1 MVDVDEE
8 ELNKKTL
15 DIDLKINCD
24 LKEFLKA
31 MNNSFKKLSIAEH
44 KKYLAFSV
52 KSLIVLIQ
60 FL

>member
-1 MVDVDEE
+1 MVDIDEE

-31 MNNSFKKLSIAEH
+31 MNNSFKN
-44 KKYLAFSV
+44 
-52 KSLIVLIQ
+52 
-60 FL
+60 